1 MEKAKSSI
9 DAAEQALAAAKELAD
24 ESSPEVEP
32 KFPKLCPAIG
42 NMAFPQVVLALLP
55 QKTATWPVLITLRKK
70 RFLEII
76 HY

>member
-32 KFPKLCPAIG
+32 KFPKLCPANG
-42 NMAFPQVVLALLP
+42 NMAFPQVVLA
-55 QKTATWPVLITLRKK
+55 
-70 RFLEII
+70 
-76 HY
+76 